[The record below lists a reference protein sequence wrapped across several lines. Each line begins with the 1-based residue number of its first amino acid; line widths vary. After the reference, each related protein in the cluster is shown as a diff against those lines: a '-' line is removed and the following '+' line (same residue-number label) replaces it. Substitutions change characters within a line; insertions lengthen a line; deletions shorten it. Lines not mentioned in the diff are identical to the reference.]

1 MRKSSFRL
9 SNGGMSA
16 RASALLSLQHSRSQ
30 TRWLYRHAVL
40 ISLRAVPAQRISSI
54 RKCCSHAWFRGREEV
69 PCGWRVLIERPPIQL
84 AVSCQSTRSTSHYKD
99 RFDFSPFLSSYT
111 PPPSPSS
118 PTLPAAKFSPYSA
131 MPPYA
136 KGREVAACGTVS
148 VDAHANSLHVNDFE
162 NHRELSDW
170 TPHYPRRYPLR
181 YTDG

>member
-40 ISLRAVPAQRISSI
+40 ISLRAVPAQRVSSI

-69 PCGWRVLIERPPIQL
+69 PCGWRVLIERPPIQV

-99 RFDFSPFLSSYT
+99 RFDFSP
-111 PPPSPSS
+111 
-118 PTLPAAKFSPYSA
+118 YSA

-136 KGREVAACGTVS
+136 KSREVAACGTVS
-148 VDAHANSLHVNDFE
+148 VDAHANSLHVNEFE

-170 TPHYPRRYPLR
+170 TPRYPRRSPLR
-181 YTDG
+181 YADG